1 MRHTGV
7 HGALS
12 VSLGGA
18 VTMITLLM
26 SLTHGQCD
34 AAPTITFPITYRAS
48 YSLVYTKYY
57 TVRWQTHVVCVRAC
71 VCYVIKKWLGVE
83 TATVLRRTNFH
94 LGRYKFIHV
103 SKYFERR
110 WWFCIVNKRPHS
122 DGRKW
127 IVCIYLY
134 IVQPTVI
141 PPAIPR
147 PTQPSRG
154 ILFLLFP
161 ITCLPSAK
169 HKPVQ
174 RFC

>member
-7 HGALS
+7 HWMLS

-18 VTMITLLM
+18 VTVITLLM

-34 AAPTITFPITYRAS
+34 AAHTITFPITYRAS
-48 YSLVYTKYY
+48 LVYTKLILYCLV
-57 TVRWQTHVVCVRAC
+57 TDARGVRAC
-71 VCYVIKKWLGVE
+71 MR
-83 TATVLRRTNFH
+83 VLRNKEVARSRNCDCFAPHKFH

-127 IVCIYLY
+127 IVCIYVY